1 MIIFIQACDPISRF
15 PIFVCWI
22 QAVKIAVFVA
32 TTGYFLRIATP
43 PAITRIFPEYVQLRS
58 MRFHRNIH
66 GCRRQLSTAQGAGAT
81 LTFMKVHLRVL
92 LIYWLRVL
100 TSRLKY
106 AGLYP
111 CSQLYI
117 GNTQRYQ
124 LVLHRSLLVS
134 IHLRIVVLDVPAADT
149 CPPSGMK
156 YSPKVGATT
165 TVGANV
171 SLSLLTE
178 MDGGLITIGTR
189 NAHCSGAL
197 TPFGVP
203 IVGISMRSFK
213 CTTITLVTY
222 LLTTSN
228 FTVFLSISSS
238 RHFRGVPFIFLGLPA
253 CIVYLYVVPLNRGA
267 LCNRQ
272 GSIPSSE

>member
-1 MIIFIQACDPISRF
+1 
-15 PIFVCWI
+15 
-22 QAVKIAVFVA
+22 
-32 TTGYFLRIATP
+32 
-43 PAITRIFPEYVQLRS
+43 

-134 IHLRIVVLDVPAADT
+134 IHLRIVALDVPAAGT

-197 TPFGVP
+197 TSFGVP

-213 CTTITLVTY
+213 CTTNHIGDLSSY
-222 LLTTSN
+222 HFEFYCFPLHFFFSALSWRPIYFSWTS
-228 FTVFLSISSS
+228 
-238 RHFRGVPFIFLGLPA
+238 
-253 CIVYLYVVPLNRGA
+253 CLYRVLICRSP
-267 LCNRQ
+267 
-272 GSIPSSE
+272 E